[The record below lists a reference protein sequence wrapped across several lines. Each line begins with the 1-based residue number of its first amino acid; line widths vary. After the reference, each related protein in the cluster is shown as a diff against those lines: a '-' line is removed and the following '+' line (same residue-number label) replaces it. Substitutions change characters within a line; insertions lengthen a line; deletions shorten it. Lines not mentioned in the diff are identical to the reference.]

1 MESYVILL
9 VAALAL
15 LAAEMLTGTFYLL
28 MIAIGVACGGIAGWL
43 GASLDVQLLTSSIL
57 GAAAPLI
64 FHQFRKR
71 SAGAR
76 GPDQPLDVGEIV
88 QVETWNADGSARVR
102 HRGTQWDAEL
112 EKTGTPR
119 DAILYIAGMRG
130 STLIL
135 SDKKPR

>member
-1 MESYVILL
+1 MESYVLLL
-9 VAALAL
+9 VVAIAL

-43 GASLDVQLLTSSIL
+43 GASFDVQLLTSSIL
-57 GAAAPLI
+57 GAAAPLV

-71 SAGAR
+71 SAAAR
-76 GPDQPLDVGEIV
+76 KPDQPLDVGEIV
-88 QVETWNADGSARVR
+88 EVETWNADGSARVR
-102 HRGTQWDAEL
+102 HRGSHWDAEL
-112 EKTGTPR
+112 EEAGISR
-119 DAILYIAGMRG
+119 NAILYIAAMRG

>member
-1 MESYVILL
+1 MESYVLL
-9 VAALAL
+9 LIVAIAL

-57 GAAAPLI
+57 GAAAPLV
-64 FHQFRKR
+64 FHQWRKR
-71 SAGAR
+71 SGAAHK
-76 GPDQPLDVGEIV
+76 PDRPLDVGEIV
-88 QVETWNADGSARVR
+88 QVETWNADGSARVH

-112 EKTGTPR
+112 EKAGTPR
-119 DAILYIAGMRG
+119 DAILYITAMRG

-135 SDKKPR
+135 SDRKPQ

>member
-9 VAALAL
+9 VVAIAL

-43 GASLDVQLLTSSIL
+43 GASFDVQLLTSSIL
-57 GAAAPLI
+57 GAAAPLV
-64 FHQFRKR
+64 FHQWRKR
-71 SAGAR
+71 SAAAHK
-76 GPDQPLDVGEIV
+76 PDQPLDVGEIV
-88 QVETWNADGSARVR
+88 QIETWNADGSARAR

-112 EKTGTPR
+112 EAPGISR
-119 DAILYIAGMRG
+119 NAILYIAAMRG

-135 SDKKPR
+135 SDRKPH